1 MSQRSTPI
9 GCGFGCGFLFE
20 EKILF
25 VELPCQKT
33 IVFIGELPSISTP
46 AKYPFWG
53 FFRFPQFLRF
63 IISYILTFRSYICI
77 LETDISEKIVGFRK
91 GVIFEASF
99 ICITVMFFFN
109 TAPVLCRI
117 HGIPYGWDMLRSEG
131 QLFEPNGLILIHVVT
146 HCPLKFQKKI
156 SLFID
161 YFRCP

>member
-1 MSQRSTPI
+1 MLVFGGVTQYQKLSGVHPNLSYSHPFFFSNLRCSYSWWLSPLFFSIANPEKMSQRSTPI

-25 VELPCQKT
+25 AELPCQKT

-53 FFRFPQFLRF
+53 FFRFSQFLRF

-77 LETDISEKIVGFRK
+77 LVTDISEKIVGFRK
-91 GVIFEASF
+91 GEASF

-109 TAPVLCRI
+109 TAPA
-117 HGIPYGWDMLRSEG
+117 
-131 QLFEPNGLILIHVVT
+131 VV
-146 HCPLKFQKKI
+146 
-156 SLFID
+156 
-161 YFRCP
+161 